1 MKRKLQP
8 LIDSITIKPLVK
20 LRILFNP
27 RLIANL
33 YIAID
38 AVIANRLRSLLT
50 ALGII
55 FGVAAVIA
63 MLAIGNG
70 AQQEILNQIKLVGVN
85 NIVIKPIIEQKE
97 EKINEKVGKKEKNRF
112 SPGLTVRDVE
122 SMKAILPDL
131 TQVSPEIILDTYVIR
146 GGFRRSAKLVGIDP
160 SYFTIYDFRILEGK
174 PFNAEQLK
182 IGAPVCIIGSALKSR
197 FFPTENPVGKSMKVG
212 MHWLTIIGV
221 LNERVVS
228 QASISK
234 LGIRDFNMDVYTPLQ
249 SVLIRY
255 RNRDLI
261 TAEALRLAAM
271 RSQGM
276 NFSSTANT
284 GGTENEQEKKNY
296 HQLDRLVLQVDKTE
310 KLQATAEIISRLLK
324 RRHYDVVDYEIE
336 IPELLLKQQQR
347 TNDIFNYVLGAIAGI
362 SLLVGGIGIMN
373 IMLASVLERIK
384 EIGLRLA
391 IGAKKSDVVQ
401 QFLFEAVM
409 ISVSGGIIGVIL
421 GVAFAFI
428 VSSFADIP
436 TIISFASIALSF
448 GVAAA
453 VGLIFGIAPA
463 RRAASQDP
471 IASLRYE

>member
-1 MKRKLQP
+1 
-8 LIDSITIKPLVK
+8 VK
-20 LRILFNP
+20 LKNSLSP
-27 RLIANL
+27 RLLANL

-85 NIVIKPIIEQKE
+85 NIVIKPIIEQKD
-97 EKINEKVGKKEKNRF
+97 EKVNEKVGKKEKKKF

-122 SMKAILPDL
+122 SIKETIPTLS
-131 TQVSPEIILDTYVIR
+131 QVSPEIILDTYVIR
-146 GGFRRSAKLVGIDP
+146 SGFRRSAKLVGVDP
-160 SYFTIYDFRILEGK
+160 AYFKIYDFELSDGTL
-174 PFNAEQLK
+174 FNTRQQE
-182 IGAPVCIIGSALKSR
+182 IGSPVCIIGYALKSR
-197 FFPTENPVGKSMKVG
+197 FFTKENPIGKTIKVG
-212 MHWLTIIGV
+212 THWLTIIGV
-221 LNERVVS
+221 LKERSIS

-234 LGIRDFNMDVYTPLQ
+234 LGIRDFNMDVYAPLQ

-261 TAEALRLAAM
+261 TTEGIRLAAM
-271 RSQGM
+271 RSQG
-276 NFSSTANT
+276 NSNGNAQNT
-284 GGTENEQEKKNY
+284 SAEAEQEKKNY
-296 HQLDRLVLQVDKTE
+296 HQLDRLVLQIDQTE
-310 KLQATAEIISRLLK
+310 KLQATAEIISRMLK
-324 RRHYDVVDYEIE
+324 RRHYEVVDYEIE

-409 ISVSGGIIGVIL
+409 ISISGGIIGVVL
-421 GVAFAFI
+421 GVTFAFL
-428 VSSFADIP
+428 VSSIANIP
-436 TIISFASIALSF
+436 TIISFSSIVLSF
-448 GVAAA
+448 GVAAT

-463 RRAASQDP
+463 RRAALQDP

>member
-1 MKRKLQP
+1 MKLNTVF
-8 LIDSITIKPLVK
+8 D
-20 LRILFNP
+20 P

-55 FGVAAVIA
+55 FGVAAVIS

-97 EKINEKVGKKEKNRF
+97 ERVNEKVGKKDKKKF
-112 SPGLTVRDVE
+112 SPGLTVRDVK
-122 SMKAILPDL
+122 SIKSVLPDL
-131 TQVSPEIILDTYVIR
+131 TQISPEIILDTYVIR
-146 GGFRRSAKLVGIDP
+146 NGFRRSAKLVGVEP
-160 SYFTIYDFRILEGK
+160 AYFKIYDFKLSEGQI
-174 PFNAEQLK
+174 FSDEQQK
-182 IGAPVCIIGSALKSR
+182 VGSPVCIIGSALKSR

-212 MHWLTIIGV
+212 THWLKIIGV
-221 LNERVVS
+221 LNERLVS

-234 LGIRDFNMDVYTPLQ
+234 LGIRDFNMDVYIPLQ
-249 SVLIRY
+249 SVLVRY

-261 TAEALRLAAM
+261 TSEALRLSAM
-271 RSQGM
+271 QSQGM
-276 NFSSTANT
+276 VFMRGGNSSN
-284 GGTENEQEKKNY
+284 TENEQEKKNY

-310 KLQATAEIISRLLK
+310 KLQATAEIISRMLK

-391 IGAKKSDVVQ
+391 VGAKKSDVVQ

-421 GVAFAFI
+421 GVLIAYL
-428 VSSFADIP
+428 VSSFANIP
-436 TIISFASIALSF
+436 TIISFSSILLSF
-448 GVAAA
+448 GVAAT
-453 VGLIFGIAPA
+453 VGLVFGIAPA
-463 RRAASQDP
+463 RRAAQQDP
-471 IASLRYE
+471 ITSLRYE